1 MAIYSAYSDLDLIV
15 LLKKEN
21 ELAFKELYER
31 YSGLLYV
38 QALKKTKNEDEAKDI
53 VQETFIT
60 LWNKRTELN
69 FHSSF
74 SSYLFKTVHN
84 RALNIFVH
92 QKYHDDYIISLQN
105 YLNQA
110 PAEADFLFREK
121 ELAQVID
128 RAVCALPEK
137 MREVFQLSRY
147 EHLTHKEIADKL
159 GISELTVKTQV
170 KRALRA
176 IRINLGPTIY
186 LICLLYKEK
195 FL

>member
-1 MAIYSAYSDLDLIV
+1 MVIYSAYSDIDLILFV
-15 LLKKEN
+15 KKEN
-21 ELAFKELYER
+21 KLAFKELYER

-53 VQETFIT
+53 VQEIFIS
-60 LWNKRTELN
+60 LWNKRAELN
-69 FHSSF
+69 FHSSVL
-74 SSYLFKTVHN
+74 SYLFKAVHN

-110 PAEADFLFREK
+110 PAEADSLLREK
-121 ELAQVID
+121 ELALIID
-128 RAVCALPEK
+128 RAIQDLPER
-137 MREVFQLSRY
+137 MREIFQLSRH
-147 EHLTHKEIADKL
+147 EHLSHKEIADKL

-176 IRINLGPTIY
+176 IRINLGPAIY
-186 LICLLYKEK
+186 LLCLLYKGK
-195 FL
+195 IL